1 MSTTLIVRAGG
12 QVFCTHPV
20 TGVVHVGSMDHALRA
35 LHGRGGDTPPRIPP
49 MRPPATVERT
59 PPPSPAAAPV
69 LSASSTRSHLWVG

>member
-20 TGVVHVGSMDHALRA
+20 TGVVHVGSMEHALRT
-35 LHGRGGDTPPRIPP
+35 LHGRGGATPPRIPP
-49 MRPPATVERT
+49 MRLPTTVERT

-69 LSASSTRSHLWVG
+69 FSASSIRSHLWVG